1 MSETIRNPQ
10 FVGQR
15 LRALRQQYGLS
26 GEQLARRADVSTRH
40 VWRLEQEPHHPH
52 VAAVTVARLAQ
63 VLQTSVEYLLGLT
76 DNPTWPAT
84 ATEASQSE
92 SPCGVAGC

>member
-26 GEQLARRADVSTRH
+26 GEQLGRRADVSTRH
-40 VWRLEQEPHHPH
+40 VWRLEQESHHPH

-63 VLQTSVEYLLGLT
+63 ALHTSVEYLLGLT
-76 DNPTWPAT
+76 DEPAWPWPAT
-84 ATEASQSE
+84 DASQPE
-92 SPCGVAGC
+92 APHGVGD

>member
-1 MSETIRNPQ
+1 MSETIRNPH
-10 FVGQR
+10 FEGQR
-15 LRALRQQYGLS
+15 LRALRQQFGLS

-63 VLQTSVEYLLGLT
+63 VLHTSVEYLLGLT
-76 DNPTWPAT
+76 DDPTWAT
-84 ATEASQSE
+84 SSPDTLQGD
-92 SPCGVAGC
+92 SPCGGSGC